1 MKHVL
6 VMLSLAALVSPARA
20 QAGSPAMLL
29 QRFMQAWNTSDPA
42 AISSLFAQDADL
54 IAPDGMFPTGRSAIA
69 AYYAGA
75 FSQGYSGSTLTG
87 KIIQQRMLVPGL
99 TIVDVR
105 FDIVGAHKSDGS
117 MLPVEHGAMAAL
129 MRKEPSGW
137 QILAQRERNGNH
149 FIPFR
154 SR

>member
-1 MKHVL
+1 MV
-6 VMLSLAALVSPARA
+6 
-20 QAGSPAMLL
+20 L

-42 AISSLFAQDADL
+42 AIGSLFAQDADL
-54 IAPDGMFPTGRSAIA
+54 IAPDGLFPKGRRAIA

-75 FSQGYSGSTLTG
+75 FTQGYSGSSLTG

-99 TIVDVR
+99 TIVDAE

-129 MRKEPSGW
+129 MLKEPYGW
-137 QILAQRERNGNH
+137 HILAQRERNGSN
-149 FIPFR
+149 FIPFPAR
-154 SR
+154 